1 MCAMNGDIRPDR
13 EFRTDPRDPEFAR
26 KLAAAKKEP
35 LDHIVSA
42 DRHSSEV
49 TVSSFAD
56 VFKARS
62 YQKGLPGNLV
72 TFEDE
77 GDPGANEQQ
86 VNAFVHRVEYSLKP
100 YDPESHL
107 QDVANRISRLR
118 QDLNEVGSSNL
129 RRFLDERL
137 QEVTDG
143 FRALMQS
150 HPVALPEAA
159 ATRLKQSLWAVDVL
173 GRMLALKQS
182 MGINPPYM
190 HQGSITWGR
199 QPPPA
204 WSQELA
210 PAVEAIRNQPLESRH
225 LRVAQELREVASY
238 TKLILDRLAKN

>member
-1 MCAMNGDIRPDR
+1 MNGDIRPDR

-35 LDHIVSA
+35 LDHIVA
-42 DRHSSEV
+42 ANRHSSEV

-62 YQKGLPGNLV
+62 YQQGLPGNLV

-77 GDPGANEQQ
+77 GDPGANDQQ
-86 VNAFVHRVEYSLKP
+86 VSAFVHRVESTLKP
-100 YDPESHL
+100 YDPLPHL
-107 QDVANRISRLR
+107 QDAAARVARLR

-137 QEVTDG
+137 QEVLDG
-143 FRALMQS
+143 SRSLMQA
-150 HPVALPEAA
+150 HPMALPEAE

-182 MGINPPYM
+182 MGINPPHLY
-190 HQGSITWGR
+190 QGSVTWGG
-199 QPPPA
+199 QQQPA
-204 WSQELA
+204 WSQELG

-225 LRVAQELREVASY
+225 LRVAQELREVASC
-238 TKLILDRLAKN
+238 TKLVLGRVAQN